1 MPIPEIDEFSRYNQY
16 DREMLSQIK
25 PPLEKLKKDV
35 ENLKKMRHQEQEQ
48 REEIEIAKAWKE
60 HVIRGKS
67 LFGMEF
73 FESLTKYKQQCDW
86 TGGATPV
93 PS

>member
-48 REEIEIAKAWKE
+48 REEIGTAKTWKE
-60 HVIRGKS
+60 CVI
-67 LFGMEF
+67 
-73 FESLTKYKQQCDW
+73 
-86 TGGATPV
+86 
-93 PS
+93 